1 MAQLSD
7 VHERGSRL
15 RERCNSE
22 GRVTI
27 DGKLQTLQR
36 RWSDVKEKISSKVQV
51 VEGEIGEWSD
61 FTKELDQRLTEL
73 RNADISL
80 GAAIIST
87 AELKVLEEQL
97 AKVKV
102 CFGSD
107 VRSKLEFELYRG
119 CCKSQRSPMYYDC
132 LLINARWKFG
142 DEVVALKLRCC
153 HGQPTVFPLVT
164 ISTAVRHP
172 SRPLARWK
180 RTLLPV
186 TITRFSSE
194 NLVTK
199 LSSSL
204 TQLIIV
210 VAHVANLWSCN
221 LWLCNFCHAIILLT
235 SCS

>member
-61 FTKELDQRLTEL
+61 FTKEVDQRLTEL

-97 AKVKV
+97 SKVKV
-102 CFGSD
+102 CFGRD
-107 VRSKLEFELYRG
+107 VRSKLEFELHRG
-119 CCKSQRSPMYYDC
+119 CCKSNNATLFLTRS
-132 LLINARWKFG
+132 
-142 DEVVALKLRCC
+142 
-153 HGQPTVFPLVT
+153 
-164 ISTAVRHP
+164 S
-172 SRPLARWK
+172 
-180 RTLLPV
+180 
-186 TITRFSSE
+186 
-194 NLVTK
+194 
-199 LSSSL
+199 
-204 TQLIIV
+204 
-210 VAHVANLWSCN
+210 
-221 LWLCNFCHAIILLT
+221 
-235 SCS
+235 

>member
-15 RERCNSE
+15 RERCNNE

-36 RWSDVKEKISSKVQV
+36 RWSDVKEKISSKVLV
-51 VEGEIGEWSD
+51 VESEIGEWSD

-102 CFGSD
+102 CFGGD
-107 VRSKLEFELYRG
+107 VRSKFEFELRRG
-119 CCKSQRSPMYYDC
+119 CCNS
-132 LLINARWKFG
+132 
-142 DEVVALKLRCC
+142 
-153 HGQPTVFPLVT
+153 
-164 ISTAVRHP
+164 STTTLF
-172 SRPLARWK
+172 LA
-180 RTLLPV
+180 
-186 TITRFSSE
+186 
-194 NLVTK
+194 
-199 LSSSL
+199 SSSVN
-204 TQLIIV
+204 T
-210 VAHVANLWSCN
+210 
-221 LWLCNFCHAIILLT
+221 NFCT
-235 SCS
+235 SVITKK

>member
-7 VHERGSRL
+7 VNERGSRL

-61 FTKELDQRLTEL
+61 FTKEVDQRLTEL
-73 RNADISL
+73 RNVDISL

-102 CFGSD
+102 CFGRD
-107 VRSKLEFELYRG
+107 VRSKLEFELHRG
-119 CCKSQRSPMYYDC
+119 CCKSS
-132 LLINARWKFG
+132 N
-142 DEVVALKLRCC
+142 
-153 HGQPTVFPLVT
+153 T
-164 ISTAVRHP
+164 
-172 SRPLARWK
+172 
-180 RTLLPV
+180 TLSV
-186 TITRFSSE
+186 SVQQF
-194 NLVTK
+194 VK
-199 LSSSL
+199 
-204 TQLIIV
+204 QIIV
-210 VAHVANLWSCN
+210 SVFHLQKNSRKFRMGCKWNTTFWFVPLE
-221 LWLCNFCHAIILLT
+221 T
-235 SCS
+235 SRNKRNS

>member
-1 MAQLSD
+1 VFLIVLTFFVALPVCRFQAVANSFEGHMAQLSD

-102 CFGSD
+102 CFGRDAWST
-107 VRSKLEFELYRG
+107 LEFELHRG
-119 CCKSQRSPMYYDC
+119 CTS
-132 LLINARWKFG
+132 
-142 DEVVALKLRCC
+142 V
-153 HGQPTVFPLVT
+153 
-164 ISTAVRHP
+164 ST
-172 SRPLARWK
+172 K
-180 RTLLPV
+180 
-186 TITRFSSE
+186 
-194 NLVTK
+194 N
-199 LSSSL
+199 
-204 TQLIIV
+204 
-210 VAHVANLWSCN
+210 
-221 LWLCNFCHAIILLT
+221 
-235 SCS
+235 

>member
-1 MAQLSD
+1 MAQLTD

-22 GRVTI
+22 GRLTI

-36 RWSDVKEKISSKVQV
+36 RCFDVKEKISSKVQV

-102 CFGSD
+102 CFASD
-107 VRSKLEFELYRG
+107 ARSKL
-119 CCKSQRSPMYYDC
+119 K
-132 LLINARWKFG
+132 
-142 DEVVALKLRCC
+142 LKLHRD
-153 HGQPTVFPLVT
+153 
-164 ISTAVRHP
+164 
-172 SRPLARWK
+172 
-180 RTLLPV
+180 
-186 TITRFSSE
+186 
-194 NLVTK
+194 
-199 LSSSL
+199 
-204 TQLIIV
+204 
-210 VAHVANLWSCN
+210 
-221 LWLCNFCHAIILLT
+221 
-235 SCS
+235 CSKS

>member
-1 MAQLSD
+1 MISLFTIYLQKCFVSLNGLSLFAISLFCRFQAVANSFEGHMAQLTD

-22 GRVTI
+22 GRLTI

-36 RWSDVKEKISSKVQV
+36 RCFDVKEKISSKVQV

-102 CFGSD
+102 CFGSER
-107 VRSKLEFELYRG
+107 RSK
-119 CCKSQRSPMYYDC
+119 
-132 LLINARWKFG
+132 
-142 DEVVALKLRCC
+142 
-153 HGQPTVFPLVT
+153 
-164 ISTAVRHP
+164 
-172 SRPLARWK
+172 
-180 RTLLPV
+180 
-186 TITRFSSE
+186 
-194 NLVTK
+194 
-199 LSSSL
+199 
-204 TQLIIV
+204 
-210 VAHVANLWSCN
+210 
-221 LWLCNFCHAIILLT
+221 
-235 SCS
+235 

>member
-87 AELKVLEEQL
+87 AELKVLEDQL

-102 CFGSD
+102 CFGS
-107 VRSKLEFELYRG
+107 
-119 CCKSQRSPMYYDC
+119 
-132 LLINARWKFG
+132 
-142 DEVVALKLRCC
+142 EVKMRIR
-153 HGQPTVFPLVT
+153 TVSGV
-164 ISTAVRHP
+164 
-172 SRPLARWK
+172 
-180 RTLLPV
+180 
-186 TITRFSSE
+186 
-194 NLVTK
+194 
-199 LSSSL
+199 LS
-204 TQLIIV
+204 V
-210 VAHVANLWSCN
+210 
-221 LWLCNFCHAIILLT
+221 F
-235 SCS
+235 

>member
-51 VEGEIGEWSD
+51 VQGEIGEWSD

-87 AELKVLEEQL
+87 AQLKVLEDQL

-102 CFGSD
+102 GFGRGAS
-107 VRSKLEFELYRG
+107 SKLKFELYRS
-119 CCKSQRSPMYYDC
+119 CCKSS
-132 LLINARWKFG
+132 NA
-142 DEVVALKLRCC
+142 
-153 HGQPTVFPLVT
+153 
-164 ISTAVRHP
+164 
-172 SRPLARWK
+172 
-180 RTLLPV
+180 TLFL
-186 TITRFSSE
+186 T
-194 NLVTK
+194 
-199 LSSSL
+199 SSS
-204 TQLIIV
+204 
-210 VAHVANLWSCN
+210 
-221 LWLCNFCHAIILLT
+221 
-235 SCS
+235 